1 MENTV
6 LDTIKD
12 LISFYVK
19 KNYEVYLTDNNITKI
34 DNDDIEN
41 VVKKLYTERKD
52 HIKLFNKNSM
62 KDLYKEK
69 YPADLVINNILF
81 DIFSDDKL
89 AINKL
94 INEIKKYQEQY
105 E

>member
-34 DNDDIEN
+34 DNNDIEH
-41 VVKKLYTERKD
+41 VVKKLYIERKD
-52 HIKLFNKNSM
+52 HIKLFIKNSM

-69 YPADLVINNILF
+69 YPGDLVINNILF